1 MTGIRYTEDAVRDL
15 EEIYRYIAE
24 DNINA
29 AIQHRQRLRQRCLGL
44 VDYPRIGRKREEIRP
59 GLRSVTEGDY
69 VILYRIVDNEVVV
82 SRVIHGNQ
90 DLGKLS
96 FPSE

>member
-15 EEIYRYIAE
+15 EQIYRYIAE

-29 AIQHRQRLRQRCLGL
+29 AIEHRQRLKQRCLGL
-44 VDYPRIGRKREEIRP
+44 VDHPRIGPKREEIKP

-69 VILYRIVDNEVVV
+69 VVLYRIAQDEVVI
-82 SRVIHGNQ
+82 SRVIHGKQ
-90 DLGKLS
+90 DLRRLS
-96 FPSE
+96 FPE

>member
-29 AIQHRQRLRQRCLGL
+29 AIEHRRRLIQRCLGL
-44 VDYPRIGRKREEIRP
+44 VDQPVWDASAKRSNQ
-59 GLRSVTEGDY
+59 GC
-69 VILYRIVDNEVVV
+69 EV
-82 SRVIHGNQ
+82 
-90 DLGKLS
+90 
-96 FPSE
+96 